1 MCITSFTSPPDL
13 PLYNSNPHCLGC
25 DPEYFKTVSGY
36 YPTRSKHES
45 YVDIEPVSKHV
56 AHVDNCYKDCNIIPF
71 LISLKFGK
79 HTGDLKANFGT
90 LEYHT
95 NSWSYK

>member
-1 MCITSFTSPPDL
+1 MYMCITSFMSSPGI

-56 AHVDNCYKDCNIIPF
+56 AHVDNCCKDCT
-71 LISLKFGK
+71 ISDFCGNLVHIQGF
-79 HTGDLKANFGT
+79 
-90 LEYHT
+90 
-95 NSWSYK
+95 